1 VITRN
6 KLVSAISLALLS
18 VSSSALM
25 AQSVDNV
32 KVAPYAQI
40 NHGVMVTDSAA
51 GTKTYTADND
61 NSASRAGV
69 NVSADV
75 ADTGLSVG
83 AHVELEYQVNPS
95 NAVSEDIR
103 TVSGEFAERH
113 LNIYV
118 AGAFGKVSVGQ
129 GDGAANGNIER
140 DLSGTAVISYAN
152 PGLMGGGLSFVDES
166 NPDPTDPVRFG
177 AAMSDQ
183 DFESRYTRVRYDLPK
198 FGPVG
203 LAVSQGTKGGDD
215 DVSELSARFDGELG
229 GAGKLSAAVGYS
241 SRDVG
246 GAADRSDT
254 IGGAVSW
261 LHDSGVN
268 LTGAYSSVS
277 NDDAADPDSDFYLVK
292 LGYKTGMHA
301 MDIHMMEASDRVA
314 EGDTVT
320 TVGVGYVYSPVKY
333 FSAYAGY
340 NNNSLDRDAGDYE
353 NVDTLFIGGLLKF

>member
-1 VITRN
+1 
-6 KLVSAISLALLS
+6 
-18 VSSSALM
+18 M

-32 KVAPYAQI
+32 TVAPYAQI

-69 NVSADV
+69 RVNADV

-95 NAVSEDIR
+95 NAVSENER
-103 TVSGEFAERH
+103 TISGEFAERH

-152 PGLMGGGLSFVDES
+152 PGLVGGGLNFVETSSPADV
-166 NPDPTDPVRFG
+166 VRFG

-198 FGPVG
+198 FGPVS
-203 LAVSQGTKGGDD
+203 LAVSQGTKNSDE
-215 DVSELSARFDGELG
+215 DVSELSARFDSELG
-229 GAGKLSAAVGYS
+229 GAGKLSAALGYS

-246 GAADRSDT
+246 GATDKADT
-254 IGGAVSW
+254 IGGSVSW

-268 LTGAYSSVS
+268 LTGAYSAAS
-277 NDDAADPDSDFYLVK
+277 DDNSANPDSDFYLVK

-314 EGDTVT
+314 EGDTAT
-320 TVGVGYVYSPVKY
+320 TVGVGYVYSPAKY
-333 FSAYAGY
+333 FSAYPGY
-340 NNNSLDRDAGDYE
+340 NTNSLDRDAGDYE
-353 NVDTLFIGGLLKF
+353 NVDTLFVGGLLKF